1 MQTVSKIDPEVV
13 MNEERI
19 IGTVTT
25 GDISGWNWVSG
36 RTSYESKGELIAT
49 TPGGQWTDL
58 TFKKE
63 NKPYDKILLALAN
76 RSCEKFCELYPQAD
90 SAMDIMDNYSK
101 YYKQDL
107 LEGPAINITD

>member
-1 MQTVSKIDPEVV
+1 
-13 MNEERI
+13 MNEKRI

-25 GDISGWNWVSG
+25 GVKISPDATESQG
-36 RTSYESKGELIAT
+36 RISQESKGELIAT

-63 NKPYDKILLALAN
+63 NKSYDKILLALAN

-90 SAMDIMDNYSK
+90 SVMDIMDNYSK